1 MLGSLSF
8 FTLNNQVLGEVCLP
22 ASEVCCALEDTA
34 VSSICVLMLRS
45 QRQELTGRGKTY
57 KRKNT
62 DNES

>member
-22 ASEVCCALEDTA
+22 ASEVHCALEDTA

-45 QRQELTGRGKTY
+45 QRQELTGRGETY